1 MTATR
6 GGSRGRGYC
15 LLKLTRIRY
24 RTAVGRTRRMI
35 RHRTIAAVEAALRM
49 RCCIVILMVVLR
61 LLIVVRIVTMLYVMH
76 LVAVLMVMN
85 ISGHIRMVVAIMP
98 RSTMVVMRW
107 EMAVIIGRYPYRII
121 MTAVIVKNQRSA
133 YKYRLDDI
141 VRSINIGMTDN
152 LYIRRS
158 AIILHYDGGYIL
170 IDIPC

>member
-1 MTATR
+1 
-6 GGSRGRGYC
+6 
-15 LLKLTRIRY
+15 
-24 RTAVGRTRRMI
+24 MI
-35 RHRTIAAVEAALRM
+35 RNRTIAAIETTLGM
-49 RCCIVILMVVLR
+49 SSCIVVFLIVLR
-61 LLIVVRIVTMLYVMH
+61 LLMIVRIVAMIYIMH
-76 LVAVLMVMN
+76 LMAVLMAVN
-85 ISGHIRMVVAIMP
+85 IRSHIRMIVAIMT
-98 RSTMVVMRW
+98 RSTVVVMRW

>member
-1 MTATR
+1 
-6 GGSRGRGYC
+6 
-15 LLKLTRIRY
+15 
-24 RTAVGRTRRMI
+24 MI
-35 RHRTIAAVEAALRM
+35 RNRTIAAIETTLGM
-49 RCCIVILMVVLR
+49 SSCIVVFLIVLR
-61 LLIVVRIVTMLYVMH
+61 LLMIVRIVAMIYIMH
-76 LVAVLMVMN
+76 LMAVLMAVN
-85 ISGHIRMVVAIMP
+85 IRSHIRMIVAIMT
-98 RSTMVVMRW
+98 RSTVVVMRW
-107 EMAVIIGRYPYRII
+107 KMAVIIGRYPYRII

>member
-1 MTATR
+1 
-6 GGSRGRGYC
+6 
-15 LLKLTRIRY
+15 
-24 RTAVGRTRRMI
+24 MI
-35 RHRTIAAVEAALRM
+35 RNRTIAAIETTLGM
-49 RCCIVILMVVLR
+49 SSCIVVFLIVLR
-61 LLIVVRIVTMLYVMH
+61 LLMIVRIVAMIYIMH
-76 LVAVLMVMN
+76 LMAVLMAVN
-85 ISGHIRMVVAIMP
+85 IRSHIRMIVAIMT
-98 RSTMVVMRW
+98 RSTVVVMRW

-158 AIILHYDGGYIL
+158 AIILHYNGGYIL